1 MTLAL
6 SARLVVGDEGGRLQQ
21 VQFPCV
27 LTQLCIAGHRAAAEE
42 EEARHGAGERRR
54 GGAGHPQDGA
64 RVGRRLRLTQRGLP
78 CRLLTRLSSSFQ
90 RSSDTK
96 VCFGGRSFRS
106 ATQGLL
112 TGKRTHLP
120 VILLMELGQFS
131 TAMTEVPHAT
141 AVC

>member
-1 MTLAL
+1 M
-6 SARLVVGDEGGRLQQ
+6 Q
-21 VQFPCV
+21 VTACSLCCAV
-27 LTQLCIAGHRAAAEE
+27 LTQLCIAGHRAAAEA
-42 EEARHGAGERRR
+42 EEARHDTGQRRR
-54 GGAGHPQDGA
+54 GGPGHPQDRA
-64 RVGRRLRLTQRGLP
+64 RMGCSLRLTERRLP
-78 CRLLTRLSSSFQ
+78 CRLLTWLSSFFQ
-90 RSSDTK
+90 WSSDTK
-96 VCFGGRSFRS
+96 VCLGGRAFRS